1 MILYFIYIR
10 YIRAV
15 IALSEI
21 RCFRTYVCTTGS
33 YDGKT
38 HSLIFSC
45 VEKRRKRT
53 IYIDS
58 DIDKQMRV
66 AAVEDDKFY
75 GEYAEEAFRLFLDK
89 RRKERKSGGTKS
101 WDKLD
106 DFELMWA
113 LNGRNTGSTI
123 YLLNV

>member
-1 MILYFIYIR
+1 MLPYIR
-10 YIRAV
+10 R
-15 IALSEI
+15 
-21 RCFRTYVCTTGS
+21 
-33 YDGKT
+33 YDRFKWWQD
-38 HSLIFSC
+38 IFSC

-89 RRKERKSGGTKS
+89 RRREAI
-101 WDKLD
+101 LNL
-106 DFELMWA
+106 ELF
-113 LNGRNTGSTI
+113 
-123 YLLNV
+123 